1 MNHISQKMV
10 RVDMLLTGALA
21 PLGPRKIPSGIIKT
35 PVDGPTFLGSE
46 GLVTDRQGDLKN
58 HGGTDKAVHHYSI
71 DHYATWSR
79 EIGTRDVLTRAG
91 AFGENFSSA
100 GLGERDIAIGDVFSV
115 GGAIVEVSQG
125 RLPCWKLNHR
135 FDVPDMALRVQESG
149 RTGWYYRVLQP
160 GKIAPG
166 DGLVALDRV
175 TPEWTIARLHRL
187 FYIDPFSPDEL
198 AEAAALTHLAEGWRK
213 CARRRLESRRVE
225 DWTPRLTGVSNQ
237 HG

>member
-10 RVDMLLTGALA
+10 RVDTLLTGALA
-21 PLGPRKIPSGIIKT
+21 PLGPREIPSGIIKT

-100 GLGERDIAIGDVFSV
+100 GLNERDIAIGDVFGV

-125 RLPCWKLNHR
+125 RLPCWKLNQR
-135 FDVPDMALRVQESG
+135 FDVPDMALRVQASG

-166 DGLVALDRV
+166 DGLVPLDRV
-175 TPEWTIARLHRL
+175 TPQWTIARLHRL
-187 FYIDPFSPDEL
+187 FYIDPFSPEEL

-213 CARRRLESRRVE
+213 CARRRLETRRVE
-225 DWTPRLTGVSNQ
+225 DWTPRLTGVSN
-237 HG
+237 

>member
-10 RVDMLLTGALA
+10 RVDTLLTGALA

-135 FDVPDMALRVQESG
+135 FDVPDMALLVQESG

-213 CARRRLESRRVE
+213 CARRRLETRRVE
-225 DWTPRLTGVSNQ
+225 DWTPRLTGVSN
-237 HG
+237 

>member
-10 RVDMLLTGALA
+10 RVDTLLTGALA
-21 PLGPRKIPSGIIKT
+21 PLGPREIPSGIIKT

-100 GLGERDIAIGDVFSV
+100 GLNERDIAIGDVFGV
-115 GGAIVEVSQG
+115 GSAIVEVSQG
-125 RLPCWKLNHR
+125 RLPCWKLNQR
-135 FDVPDMALRVQESG
+135 FDVPDMALRVQASG

-166 DGLVALDRV
+166 DGLVPLDRV
-175 TPEWTIARLHRL
+175 TPQWTTARLHRL
-187 FYIDPFSPDEL
+187 FYIDPFSPEEL

-213 CARRRLESRRVE
+213 CARRRLETRRVE
-225 DWTPRLTGVSNQ
+225 DWTPRLTGVSN
-237 HG
+237 

>member
-10 RVDMLLTGALA
+10 RVDTLLTGALA
-21 PLGPRKIPSGIIKT
+21 PLGPREIPSGIIKT

-100 GLGERDIAIGDVFSV
+100 GLNERDIAIGDVFGV
-115 GGAIVEVSQG
+115 GSAIVEVSQG
-125 RLPCWKLNHR
+125 RLPCWKLNQR
-135 FDVPDMALRVQESG
+135 FDVPDMALRVQASG

-166 DGLVALDRV
+166 DGLVPLDRV
-175 TPEWTIARLHRL
+175 TPQWTIARLHRL
-187 FYIDPFSPDEL
+187 FYIDPFSPEQL

-213 CARRRLESRRVE
+213 CARRRLETRRVE
-225 DWTPRLTGVSNQ
+225 DWTSRLTGVSN
-237 HG
+237 